1 MGLSGREKGGT
12 SKDTKKSKGRQEAGV
27 LEAKCRKCIKE
38 MEIIKFAKS
47 FQVESV
53 TGM

>member
-1 MGLSGREKGGT
+1 MGLSGREKGRT
-12 SKDTKKSKGRQEAGV
+12 SKDTKKSKGRQGAGV
-27 LEAKCRKCIKE
+27 SETKCRKCIKE
-38 MEIIKFAKS
+38 MQIINFAKF